1 MALTPQLLRALQDI
15 VGPAG
20 LVVSA
25 EGRLTYEC
33 DMHTFYKGTPDA
45 VVLPESAAQVAAIV
59 RLCRR
64 EHVPIVPRGS
74 GTGLIG
80 GAMAP
85 EGGVMVSMTRMNR
98 IVELDFENR
107 CATVQPG
114 LINLWL
120 SQATRERGYFFAPDP
135 SSQMVSSIGGN
146 ASTNAGGPHCLKY
159 GITVNHVL
167 GLEVVTGAGELV
179 QLGGKTHERPGYDL
193 TGVMVGA
200 EGTLGLVTGVIV
212 RLTHLP
218 EGVKTI
224 LASFPTIEDASEAV
238 SAIIR
243 AGIIP
248 AALEMLDE
256 VVIRAIEEGVGAGYP
271 KGAGAVLLIEL
282 DGPTAEIEAQSGPI
296 EAICR
301 DHLALE
307 IRVAQSEAERALLW
321 KGRKEA
327 AGVFGRL
334 TPNWLLQ
341 DAVVPRSKLPQI
353 MKEVAAIGA
362 RHRLRHRQRV
372 PRRRRQPPPA
382 DLLRRPC
389 AGRARA
395 RQAGERGAARRV
407 PAAGRQ
413 RDRRARGGT
422 GQAGEPADAVRG
434 RGSQLHGAAA
444 ARVRSRLHHESRQ
457 AAALA
462 SRLRRGVPAR
472 RAPAARRHLDLSVA
486 VSAVAVH
493 QALADIAGREHCL
506 GATSELTRFAIDG
519 MIPSLVVRPGS
530 ADEVSRVVTL
540 CAAERLAMA
549 PRGAGIEPGA
559 RQSAAPARRGAR
571 SRPDAR
577 GARVRA
583 GGHGGDG
590 GGGRDAGPARGA
602 TSPRTARR

>member
-15 VGPAG
+15 VGSAG

-45 VVLPESAAQVAAIV
+45 VVLPESAAQVAALV

-98 IVELDFENR
+98 IVELDFANR

-224 LASFPTIEDASEAV
+224 LASFSSIEDASEAV

-282 DGPTAEIEAQSGPI
+282 DGPVAEIEAQSGPI

-362 RHRLRHRQRV
+362 RHRLVIANVFHAGDGNLHPLICYDDRAPGELERAKQANEELLAACLALGGSVTGEHGVGLDKRASLPMQF
-372 PRRRRQPPPA
+372 A
-382 DLLRRPC
+382 DSDLNFM
-389 AGRARA
+389 A
-395 RQAGERGAARRV
+395 
-407 PAAGRQ
+407 
-413 RDRRARGGT
+413 
-422 GQAGEPADAVRG
+422 
-434 RGSQLHGAAA
+434 
-444 ARVRSRLHHESRQ
+444 
-457 AAALA
+457 
-462 SRLRRGVPAR
+462 RLRRVFDPDSIMNPGKLLPSHPACGEGFR
-472 RAPAARRHLDLSVA
+472 PAARPLP
-486 VSAVAVH
+486 
-493 QALADIAGREHCL
+493 AG
-506 GATSELTRFAIDG
+506 TWI
-519 MIPSLVVRPGS
+519 
-530 ADEVSRVVTL
+530 
-540 CAAERLAMA
+540 
-549 PRGAGIEPGA
+549 
-559 RQSAAPARRGAR
+559 
-571 SRPDAR
+571 
-577 GARVRA
+577 
-583 GGHGGDG
+583 
-590 GGGRDAGPARGA
+590 
-602 TSPRTARR
+602 